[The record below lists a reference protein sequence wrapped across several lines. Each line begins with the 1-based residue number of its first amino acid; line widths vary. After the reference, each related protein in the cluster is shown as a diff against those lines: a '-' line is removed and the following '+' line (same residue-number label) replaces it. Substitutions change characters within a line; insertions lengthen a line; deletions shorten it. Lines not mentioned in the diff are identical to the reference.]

1 MGKAI
6 VISGTPGT
14 GKTSIAKALSKR
26 LNAKYIELSSLVISK
41 GLYEEFDKERGSY
54 VINEGLLKNYVRRV
68 IIETKGYVVID
79 SHYGEIIDDDII
91 EKIFILRLHPREL
104 LSRLKSRGWTGRKI
118 AENVEAEIIGVCT
131 YNAINEHPSHKVCEI
146 DVTGKTVDEV
156 VEFIIKVLEGK
167 YTCKVHVDW
176 LSKPLE
182 DIINELNR
190 LYNVND

>member
-14 GKTSIAKALSKR
+14 GKTSVAKELSKR
-26 LNAKYIELSSLVISK
+26 LNARYIELSSLVISK

-54 VINEGLLKNYVRRV
+54 VINEELLKNYIRRV
-68 IIETKGYVVID
+68 VTESKGYVVID

-91 EKIFILRLHPREL
+91 EKIFVLRLHPREL
-104 LSRLKSRGWTGRKI
+104 LSRLKSKGWPGRKI

-131 YNAINEHPSHKVCEI
+131 YNAINEHPSYKVCEV
-146 DVTGKTVDEV
+146 DVTGKTVNEI

-167 YTCKVHVDW
+167 CSCKVHVDW
-176 LSKPLE
+176 LSEQLE
-182 DIINELNR
+182 DVINELNR
-190 LYNVND
+190 LYNIND